1 MQRPERLFLTDSGLE
16 TDAIFNHGMELPCF
30 AAITLLQTDAGR
42 AHVDAYYRRHVAV
55 AGEAGTGFLLEGL
68 GWRASPD
75 WAGPLGLSAAAL
87 DALNREAMAFLKGLR
102 AELESEALPMLVSG
116 CIGPRGDGYDP
127 GRLMTA
133 EAAQAYHAHQAEV
146 LADTGPDLISALTI
160 NNLPEAI
167 GVTQAVAATGVP
179 MVLSFT
185 TETDGCLPTGE
196 PLGEAIA
203 AVDEATG
210 GYPAWYMVN
219 CAHPTHFS
227 GQLKGDWVA
236 RLGALRANA
245 SRLSHAELEVMETL
259 DAGDPDELGGLYAE
273 LLQAHP
279 QIRVLGGCCGTDLRH
294 VAAIARAVA

>member
-1 MQRPERLFLTDSGLE
+1 
-16 TDAIFNHGMELPCF
+16 
-30 AAITLLQTDAGR
+30 
-42 AHVDAYYRRHVAV
+42 
-55 AGEAGTGFLLEGL
+55 
-68 GWRASPD
+68 
-75 WAGPLGLSAAAL
+75 
-87 DALNREAMAFLKGLR
+87 
-102 AELESEALPMLVSG
+102 MLVSG

-133 EAAQAYHAHQAEV
+133 EAAGAYHAHQAEV
-146 LADTGPDLISALTI
+146 LAGTGPDLISALTI

-167 GVTQAVAATGVP
+167 GVVRAVAATAMP

-219 CAHPTHFS
+219 CAHPTHFAH
-227 GQLKGDWVA
+227 QLDGDWVG
-236 RLGALRANA
+236 RLGAIRANA

-259 DAGDPDELGGLYAE
+259 DAGDPEDLGGLYAA
-273 LLQAHP
+273 LLKAHP
-279 QIRVLGGCCGTDLRH
+279 QIRVLGGCCGTDVRH
-294 VAAIARAVA
+294 VAAIAQACAG